1 MISSNYLGDRMASE
15 DIKNFVE
22 EVKNQVQKEAKYI
35 ELIFAI
41 NYLINLVEPSKRES
55 FQKAIDNAESIE
67 DAYEILNALKL
78 QIGIQGVKKLIKNL

>member
-1 MISSNYLGDRMASE
+1 MISSDYLGDKMVSE